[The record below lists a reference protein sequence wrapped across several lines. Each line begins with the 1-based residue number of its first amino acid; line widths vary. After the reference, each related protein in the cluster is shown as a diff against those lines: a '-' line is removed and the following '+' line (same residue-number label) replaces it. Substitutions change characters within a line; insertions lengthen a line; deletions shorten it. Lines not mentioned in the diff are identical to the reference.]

1 MMAQSSR
8 AIKYIFFSE
17 VLEFLALAV
26 LIPVIPP
33 LVVGNESALFSDG
46 TTDSFKNI
54 TYGFLIAIFSIA
66 QFFSAPIF
74 GILSD
79 KHGRKKIL
87 LIAMV
92 FTLLGYTISG
102 VAVYFNNIVWLF
114 FGRVLS
120 GLGFGSQ
127 SILFSSVADISS
139 SENKAKNYGLLGVA
153 FGIAFIFGPATGG
166 IVSSKFALFGN
177 RFLLPFI
184 ISTSL
189 VILNILLV
197 ATSFPETNPVRKFKK
212 FNVFA
217 GIENIYKALRNP
229 SFNVLFLIVLTIG
242 FGFNF
247 FREFIQLYLL
257 GKFGF
262 QTNDLGKYF
271 SFIGITAALTQGGI
285 VRILSKRFPPE
296 PIITIALPVLSAC
309 LLLLIF
315 PNEVWQLF
323 AITFFLS
330 MSQALIFPNM
340 TALISNKAGQENQG
354 EILGINQ
361 SVNSVAQAIP
371 PIIGGFVVSIQLSVP
386 LIIAAALTLL
396 GWGLFIYYR
405 FSVASTK
412 K

>member
-1 MMAQSSR
+1 MTAQSSR
-8 AIKYIFFSE
+8 AIKFILLSE
-17 VLEFLALAV
+17 ILEFLALAI

-33 LVVGNESALFSDG
+33 LVVGDNSTLFSAD
-46 TTDSFKNI
+46 TPDSYKNMV
-54 TYGFLIAIFSIA
+54 YGFLIAIFSIA
-66 QFFSAPIF
+66 QFFSAPVF

-87 LIAMV
+87 LMAMM
-92 FTLLGYTISG
+92 FTLSGYVLAG
-102 VAVYFNNIVWLF
+102 VAVYLSSLPLLF
-114 FGRVLS
+114 FGRILS
-120 GLGFGSQ
+120 GFGFGSQ
-127 SILFSSVADISS
+127 SILFSAIADISTN
-139 SENKAKNYGLLGVA
+139 ENKAKNYGMLGVA

-166 IVSSKFALFGN
+166 ILSSKYALFGN

-189 VILNILLV
+189 VVLNVLLV
-197 ATSFPETNPVRKFKK
+197 ATRFPETNPVRKIRKI
-212 FNVFA
+212 NIFA
-217 GIENIYKALRNP
+217 GIENIYKALKNP
-229 SFNVLFLIVLTIG
+229 TFNVLFLIVLTIG

-257 GKFGF
+257 GKFDF

-271 SFIGITAALTQGGI
+271 SFIGITAAITQGGI
-285 VRILSKRFPPE
+285 VRVLSKRFAPE
-296 PIITIALPVLSAC
+296 PIITVALPVLSAC

-315 PNEVWQLF
+315 PDKVWQLF

-361 SVNSVAQAIP
+361 SVNSVAQALP

-386 LIIAAALTLL
+386 LIIGATLTLL
-396 GWGLFIYYR
+396 GWGIFIYYR
-405 FSVASTK
+405 ISVARNK
-412 K
+412 

>member
-1 MMAQSSR
+1 MTAHSSR
-8 AIKYIFFSE
+8 AIRFILISE
-17 VLEFLALAV
+17 ILEFLALAI

-33 LVVGNESALFSDG
+33 LVVGSESALFSEN
-46 TTDSFKNI
+46 TTDSHKNI
-54 TYGFLIAIFSIA
+54 VYGFLIAIFSIA

-87 LIAMV
+87 LMAML
-92 FTLLGYTISG
+92 FTLSGYVLAGI
-102 VAVYFNNIVWLF
+102 AVYSHNLLLLF
-114 FGRVLS
+114 FGRILS
-120 GLGFGSQ
+120 GFGFGSQ
-127 SILFSSVADISS
+127 SILFSAVADISTN
-139 SENKAKNYGLLGVA
+139 ENKAKNYGLLGVA

-166 IVSSKFALFGN
+166 VVSSNFSLFGN

-184 ISTSL
+184 ISTFL
-189 VILNILLV
+189 VMLNVLLV
-197 ATSFPETNPVRKFKK
+197 ATSFPETNPIRKFRK

-217 GIENIYKALRNP
+217 GIDNIYKALKNP
-229 SFNVLFLIVLTIG
+229 TFNVLFLIVLTIG

-257 GKFGF
+257 GKFDF
-262 QTNDLGKYF
+262 QTSDLGKYF
-271 SFIGITAALTQGGI
+271 SFIGITAAITQGGI
-285 VRILSKRFPPE
+285 VRILAKRFPPE

-315 PNEVWQLF
+315 PNKAWQLY

-361 SVNSVAQAIP
+361 SVNSMAQAIP

-386 LIIAAALTLL
+386 LIIASVLTLL
-396 GWGLFIYYR
+396 GWGLFMFYR
-405 FSVASTK
+405 ISLVSNK